1 MNQSGSF
8 SFMASSGGCLKGN
21 RSRCGTPFNRRRESS
36 RESCT
41 SSARDRKTERIV
53 YPPFRRIWMKT
64 KEVRLGKQSAVPN
77 NLVFNTAFARVLHA
91 HAKMPVTLVAG
102 KPTIESIE
110 GVRTCKIRPKSAIKS
125 PPLCCKC
132 KWLGPLLE

>member
-1 MNQSGSF
+1 MIEVQSLVIGIRRDRYIYPLYPF
-8 SFMASSGGCLKGN
+8 IKKGLASK
-21 RSRCGTPFNRRRESS
+21 RRPLLYRP
-36 RESCT
+36 

-125 PPLCCKC
+125 PPYVVSVSVSG
-132 KWLGPLLE
+132 WGPY